1 MTTTTTTMYTAT
13 SVMRDYVMTRNAIA
27 RMIAQSVYDVVFD
40 EMTSGDTVAAYEGML
55 RAYDVAAE
63 ARAAYDAARS
73 AGDGYSREERRA
85 CEAYDVA
92 TREAEAAT
100 MRYEAVV
107 AVVRRKIGAHTDRAS
122 RTILRAMI
130 ASEDLA

>member
-1 MTTTTTTMYTAT
+1 MTTTTTVYATAPAT
-13 SVMRDYVMTRNAIA
+13 RDYVMTRNAIA
-27 RMIAQSVYDVVFD
+27 RMIAKSVHDVVFD
-40 EMTSGDTVAAYEGML
+40 EMTSGDTVAAYEEML
-55 RAYDVAAE
+55 RAGDVAAE

-100 MRYEAVV
+100 MRYEAVI

-122 RTILRAMI
+122 RAILRAMI
-130 ASEDLA
+130 TSEDLA